1 LIYLTGIGIRFHH
14 IIVGCKNGTEEGE
27 METPEQVILSLG
39 LVVGTIALSLWQ
51 RLALTGAILVAV
63 GRSILQ
69 MIVFSYL
76 IAVTFSLQS
85 PIATLMAVLLLVAV
99 SSLLTRNQINEN
111 IPFLLPIVVGAL
123 IVGSGLAVAYTV
135 AFVFPTT
142 LWYAPQII
150 VPLVGILVSSS
161 MSASA
166 IAADQLIKT
175 LNSRRSEI
183 ETHLSLGAR
192 PEQAIAPYRIAAIR
206 SAVIPQISALTIL
219 GLGLLPSFMAGE
231 LLAGIHPLQ
240 AGAYQLLILI
250 MSLFATLLTTVLLTM
265 GISRQFLNSDGQLI
279 QW

>member
-1 LIYLTGIGIRFHH
+1 
-14 IIVGCKNGTEEGE
+14 
-27 METPEQVILSLG
+27 METPDQVILSLG

-85 PIATLMAVLLLVAV
+85 PIATLIAVLLFVAV
-99 SSLLTRNQINEN
+99 SSLLTRNQINDN

-123 IVGSGLAVAYTV
+123 IVGSGLTIAYTV
-135 AFVFPTT
+135 TFVFPTT
-142 LWYAPQII
+142 RWYEPQII
-150 VPLVGILVSSS
+150 VPLVGILASSS

-166 IAADQLIKT
+166 IAAEQLIKT
-175 LNSRRSEI
+175 LNSRRCEI
-183 ETHLSLGAR
+183 ETHLSLGAK
-192 PEQAIAPYRIAAIR
+192 PEQAIAAYRIAAIR

-231 LLAGIHPLQ
+231 LLSGIHPLQ